1 MKWETKYYV
10 FVRLVFG
17 CRSSSRIFDTLSRA
31 ICWIAHNNY
40 GIQTIFHLLDDFL
53 TVVKPDSCTGERTMA
68 VLSLLFGRLHIPL
81 AKHKCS
87 GPTIFLE
94 Y

>member
-81 AKHKCS
+81 AKRKCS
-87 GPTIFLE
+87 GPTIFWNI
-94 Y
+94 